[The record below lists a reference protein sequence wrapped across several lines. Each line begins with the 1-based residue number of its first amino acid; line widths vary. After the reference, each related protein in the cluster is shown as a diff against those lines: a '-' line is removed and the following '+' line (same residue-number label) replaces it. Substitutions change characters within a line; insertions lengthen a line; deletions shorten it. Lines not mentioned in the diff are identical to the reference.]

1 MNNSKEE
8 SNSNLKREDIWEYK
22 ILNLNVNNKEVNTSS
37 NPEKDSEKLKGSL
50 SPDFIK
56 QQFPQQYQAKK
67 EPPPAI
73 QLQNI
78 MNTLGKEGWQFRET
92 INLPNL
98 VFLVFIRKII
108 NIK

>member
-1 MNNSKEE
+1 MNKSKEE
-8 SNSNLKREDIWEYK
+8 PNSKREDIWEYK
-22 ILNLNVNNKEVNTSS
+22 ILNLNVNNKEVSTSS

-56 QQFPQQYQAKK
+56 KQFPQQYQAQN

-98 VFLVFIRKII
+98 LFLVFIRKII
-108 NIK
+108 

>member
-1 MNNSKEE
+1 MNKSKEE
-8 SNSNLKREDIWEYK
+8 SNSNLNKEDIWEYK
-22 ILNLNVNNKEVNTSS
+22 ILNLNVNNKEVSSSS
-37 NPEKDSEKLKGSL
+37 NPEKDSVKLKGSL

-56 QQFPQQYQAKK
+56 QQFPQQYQAQN

-108 NIK
+108 